1 MKIFLVFL
9 PIFFMGCCP
18 SKEASFKT
26 TKANS
31 SKKEIYLQ
39 RANCYI
45 GSQSYSLAEKE
56 IKKAIEI
63 SPDDGKLYLI
73 LGSIYDKKNENKK
86 AIEAYIAGI
95 RLSHK
100 TKNEKIGTPSS
111 YNPFIPLPKRE
122 ITQGKP

>member
-1 MKIFLVFL
+1 
-9 PIFFMGCCP
+9 MGCCP
-18 SKEASFKT
+18 SKEAPTRTTKSSFK
-26 TKANS
+26 
-31 SKKEIYLQ
+31 KKEVYLQ

-45 GSQSYSLAEKE
+45 GSQSYSLAERE
-56 IKKAIEI
+56 IKKAIKI

-100 TKNEKIGTPSS
+100 TKNEKPAGTPSS
-111 YNPFIPLPKRE
+111 RNPFIPLRKGE
-122 ITQGKP
+122 ISQGKP

>member
-9 PIFFMGCCP
+9 LIFFIGCHK

-26 TKANS
+26 TKAS
-31 SKKEIYLQ
+31 FPKKEIYLQ

-56 IKKAIEI
+56 IKKAIKI
-63 SPDDGKLYLI
+63 SPDDGNLYLI

-86 AIEAYIAGI
+86 AINAYIAGI

-111 YNPFIPLPKRE
+111 RNPFIPLHKRE